1 MHATRNEATY
11 VAEWRQ
17 FCHDWSMEYKTG
29 ASTKF
34 PELEEF
40 LWGSSFWADG
50 YFAESVGVKN
60 ESTIR
65 QYINDQ
71 S

>member
-1 MHATRNEATY
+1 
-11 VAEWRQ
+11 
-17 FCHDWSMEYKTG
+17 MEYKTG